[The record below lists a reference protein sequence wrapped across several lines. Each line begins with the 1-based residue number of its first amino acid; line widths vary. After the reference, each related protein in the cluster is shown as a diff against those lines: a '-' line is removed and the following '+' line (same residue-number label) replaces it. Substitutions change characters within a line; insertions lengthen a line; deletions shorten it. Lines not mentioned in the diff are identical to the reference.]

1 MTNQEFAAEKLGEMK
16 QRRVMEFS
24 RTGKQVPASHSEQI
38 LESLLCGKK
47 LTPIQ
52 AINDFECLRLS
63 ARIHDLRDI
72 GILINTE
79 KMPTKRGGSFA
90 RYSLVTDD
98 EQI

>member
-1 MTNQEFAAEKLGEMK
+1 MTNYEYAAEKLGEMK

-24 RTGKQVPASHSEQI
+24 RTGKPVQASHSEMI
-38 LESLLCGKK
+38 LEHLLIGEKI
-47 LTPIQ
+47 TPIY
-52 AINDFECLRLS
+52 AINEFECLRLS

-72 GILINTE
+72 GILIKTE
-79 KMPTKRGGSFA
+79 KLPTKRGGSYA